1 MPLTTNR
8 NLVSGTIAASG
19 RNAVIKSQNLILQSE
34 NFVTSWV
41 ANAASIVQN
50 NQDNPIDGLITAS
63 TFVENSTNTTHYV
76 TPTGPIQVVGDTY
89 TLSCYVKPAGRVFII
104 FSIQGLTEKC
114 YFGLYAGGF
123 LGQVSSAGFAQ
134 TIHRSIVQAN
144 PPGVSGSGW
153 FRCSWTYKCLANPG
167 AVMFILSSNGDGVS
181 SYLGSGIDSFYIYGT
196 QVNKNNVVLDYTKTT
211 TVAVNTG
218 NPRNA
223 DYDSRDNS
231 GGLAFKGRGLLAYYL
246 ASPDNV
252 TLSGGKVSRWND
264 ISGNNLHMNQAVSGR
279 RPSYIPAWSNGQ
291 DALSFSGANVLTT
304 VGNIQNKSNPFTI
317 GMVFHRTSTTGCS
330 MFSPSTGGGVSLTA
344 NLNGTG
350 KREIRANGVGN
361 LEDGNATLVP
371 ELWIATGIITPGN
384 PGTTSYSLFTGVSIT
399 PTSLAGAA
407 VGSIVTS
414 GNTALIGAL
423 TNTGGNGLIG
433 YIAEVFFVDRVLTST
448 EMAAYG
454 DYVLNKYG
462 TM

>member
-1 MPLTTNR
+1 
-8 NLVSGTIAASG
+8 
-19 RNAVIKSQNLILQSE
+19 
-34 NFVTSWV
+34 
-41 ANAASIVQN
+41 
-50 NQDNPIDGLITAS
+50 
-63 TFVENSTNTTHYV
+63 
-76 TPTGPIQVVGDTY
+76 
-89 TLSCYVKPAGRVFII
+89 
-104 FSIQGLTEKC
+104 
-114 YFGLYAGGF
+114 
-123 LGQVSSAGFAQ
+123 
-134 TIHRSIVQAN
+134 
-144 PPGVSGSGW
+144 
-153 FRCSWTYKCLANPG
+153 
-167 AVMFILSSNGDGVS
+167 
-181 SYLGSGIDSFYIYGT
+181 
-196 QVNKNNVVLDYTKTT
+196 
-211 TVAVNTG
+211 
-218 NPRNA
+218 
-223 DYDSRDNS
+223 
-231 GGLAFKGRGLLAYYL
+231 
-246 ASPDNV
+246 
-252 TLSGGKVSRWND
+252 
-264 ISGNNLHMNQAVSGR
+264 
-279 RPSYIPAWSNGQ
+279 
-291 DALSFSGANVLTT
+291 
-304 VGNIQNKSNPFTI
+304 
-317 GMVFHRTSTTGCS
+317 